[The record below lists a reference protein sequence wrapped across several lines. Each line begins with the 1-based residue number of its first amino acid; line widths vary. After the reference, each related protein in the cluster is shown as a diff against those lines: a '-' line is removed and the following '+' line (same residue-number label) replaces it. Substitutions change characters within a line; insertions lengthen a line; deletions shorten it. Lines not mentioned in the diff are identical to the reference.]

1 MTGNEAR
8 LAAGKRFRAL
18 CFGRWNPRVRQG
30 DMRLGAGHLS
40 LGARIAP
47 VYKTLTYGRMTS
59 KYKPT
64 LQQVFGISL
73 LGLTTILALLF
84 LIVFRGSRTVI
95 EESSER
101 IRETAGREI
110 GDRVTRILAQPPAIA
125 LQFQYQMA
133 HGLLDPRDPRAIEPA
148 LAALLLS
155 NRNLGEVTLT
165 SGNKIG
171 FEENADMDIR
181 LAESPREQW
190 SVFRVEGAKSGEQI
204 WSRHVHQDQGQF
216 VADRRELAPALN
228 FAALPVTREPGGA
241 LKDPTSDYTFVT
253 PASGRFYGSLLPS
266 DLHWS
271 STDTATP
278 EAERVE
284 VSVQQVIT
292 DSAGAFLGVLRVGVL
307 TAQLDDAMKLHLA
320 AAGQSDPHKIFLC
333 DNQGRLITRIMPGE
347 HIEEVGDDL
356 RVAPAGLP
364 REIATA
370 LADPKLQALGRNDP
384 PAWGRFR
391 SGSEEYLSTF
401 LPLTGTQDWI
411 VGIVVPES
419 YYLGRLAAMRK
430 RLLVVSLGMIL
441 LAIGGGIFIL
451 RGVKR
456 AQAQIAKESLKMN
469 AFDFSPAATD
479 SAFRDVSE
487 VLESL
492 EKAKTAMRAMG
503 KYAPIDLVRR
513 LYREN
518 SEPSL
523 GGQPMEISIMFTDI
537 KGFTTFSEQ
546 LSANDLADAL
556 GRYLDT
562 MAHII
567 QQETHGAIDKYI
579 GDAIMAFWNA
589 PEPVPDHAR
598 MACLAALRCRDAGRA
613 LALSPEWGGRPGFE
627 TRFGLHL
634 DTALVGHFGAHDR
647 MNYTAI
653 GDAVNLGARLEGLN
667 KQYGTT
673 IIASEQIVKAAGD
686 GFEFRLLDL
695 VAVKGKSK
703 AVRIYELL
711 GTKGGAAARDEAI
724 AAYEEAFERY
734 LARDFASAID
744 ILKKHGADQPGAI
757 LIERCRDYLREPP
770 PQDWSGIFV
779 AQSK

>member
-1 MTGNEAR
+1 
-8 LAAGKRFRAL
+8 
-18 CFGRWNPRVRQG
+18 
-30 DMRLGAGHLS
+30 
-40 LGARIAP
+40 
-47 VYKTLTYGRMTS
+47 MTS
-59 KYKPT
+59 MTKPT

-73 LGLTTILALLF
+73 LGLTAILTLLF
-84 LIVFRGSRTVI
+84 LIVFRGSRTAI
-95 EESSER
+95 EESSRR
-101 IRETAGREI
+101 IRETASWEI
-110 GDRVTRILAQPPAIA
+110 ADRVARILAEPPAIA
-125 LQFQYQMA
+125 RQFQYQLA
-133 HGLLDPRDPRAIEPA
+133 DGLLDPRDPLAIEPA

-155 NRNLGEVTLT
+155 NKNLGEVTLT
-165 SGNKIG
+165 SGIRIG
-171 FEENADMDIR
+171 FDENGNLQ

-190 SVFRVEGAKSGEQI
+190 SVFRVETAAGGEQM
-204 WSRHVHQDQGQF
+204 WSRHVHQEGGKF
-216 VADRRELAPALN
+216 VADRRELTPTVQ
-228 FAALPVTREPGGA
+228 FATLPVNREEGA
-241 LKDPTSDYTFVT
+241 LEDPTTHPTFVT
-253 PASGRFYGSLLPS
+253 PASRDFYGSLIPS

-271 STDTATP
+271 QIDASMP
-278 EAERVE
+278 EAQRRVE

-292 DSAGAFLGVLRVGVL
+292 DSAGAFLGVIRVGVL
-307 TAQLDDAMKLHLA
+307 ATQLDDAMKLHLA
-320 AAGQSDPHKIFLC
+320 PAEQTDPHRIFLC
-333 DNQGRLITRIMPGE
+333 DKEGRLITRILPGE

-356 RVAPAGLP
+356 RVGPAGLP
-364 REIATA
+364 KEIATA
-370 LADPKLQALGRNDP
+370 LADPKLGNLDQNDQTFS
-384 PAWGRFR
+384 GRFR
-391 SGSEEYLSTF
+391 SGDEEYLTTF
-401 LPLTGTQDWI
+401 RPLAGTTDWI

-419 YYLGRLAAMRK
+419 YYLGNLAAMRK
-430 RLLVVSLGMIL
+430 RLLVVSLGIIL
-441 LAIGGGIFIL
+441 LAIGGGVLIL

-469 AFDFSPAATD
+469 AFDFSPAPTD

-537 KGFTTFSEQ
+537 KGFTTFSEE
-546 LSANDLADAL
+546 LSANDLANAL
-556 GRYLDT
+556 GRYLDV
-562 MAHII
+562 MARII

-589 PEPVPDHAR
+589 PEPLRDHAA
-598 MACLAALRCRDAGRA
+598 MACLAALRCSEAGRA
-613 LALSPEWGGRPGFE
+613 LARAPEWRGRPGFE
-627 TRFGLHL
+627 TRIGLHL

-667 KQYGTT
+667 KHYGTT
-673 IIASEQIVKAAGD
+673 IIASERIVDAAGD
-686 GFEFRLLDL
+686 RFEFRLLDL

-703 AVRIYELL
+703 AVKIYELL
-711 GTKGGAAARDEAI
+711 GEKGAAAAQSGAI
-724 AAYEEAFERY
+724 AAYEKAFGLY
-734 LARDFASAID
+734 LAREFALAIE
-744 ILKKHGADQPGAI
+744 ILKTHDIDPPCAI
-757 LIERCRDYLREPP
+757 LIARCHSYLREPP